1 MILMESEG
9 CEMLRREIE
18 SLAEE
23 LSRRTSVWLQ
33 MKHEYEAWC
42 AGRRAEYGDPAA
54 DDELEWEKG
63 SSVREYHQLYIA
75 PLEEQLA
82 EARRNLTLFSSK

>member
-1 MILMESEG
+1 MILMESEV

-18 SLAEE
+18 SLEE
-23 LSRRTSVWLQ
+23 KLSHRTSIWLR
-33 MKHEYEAWC
+33 MKQEYEAWW
-42 AGRRAEYGDPAA
+42 AERRAEYGDAAA

-82 EARRNLTLFSSK
+82 EARRNIKMFK